1 MGTRTRPV
9 NALHGDLSGREMQE
23 AGLLQRAGMEVA
35 IHVDAAER
43 ALYGIDLAV
52 LIPIQLL
59 EMIMGEI
66 QGLRMEDT
74 RRLCGRTRIIALRI
88 LEHAVVNQ
96 IGPRLD
102 NGLRNEFLRDLHRSV
117 ALPLGRRCIGGCRR
131 SERG

>member
-1 MGTRTRPV
+1 MFGGMMGTRAGPV
-9 NALHGDLSGREMQE
+9 NAMPGALDGRDMQK

-35 IHVDAAER
+35 IHIDPAEC
-43 ALYGIDLAV
+43 AFYGIDLAV

-74 RRLCGRTRIIALRI
+74 RRLCGRTWIIALRI

-102 NGLRNEFLRDLHRSV
+102 NGLRDGFLRDLHRSM
-117 ALPLGRRCIGGCRR
+117 AFPPGRR
-131 SERG
+131 